1 MIQGNAEVVRALK
14 VLSQAEERILIARD
28 SYEEGTSEH
37 EALNELFQTVDGLWE
52 KYYTMYKEEKEES
65 E

>member
-14 VLSQAEERILIARD
+14 VLSQAEEKILSACD
-28 SYEEGTSEH
+28 SYEEGTAEYEVLH
-37 EALNELFQTVDGLWE
+37 ELLQTVDGLWE

>member
-28 SYEEGTSEH
+28 SYKEGTSEH
-37 EALNELFQTVDGLWE
+37 EALNELFQAVEALWE
-52 KYYTMYKEEKEES
+52 KWYTMYEEKS